1 MRKIISLCV
10 VLLGLFVLQTACS
23 AAERAQYKI
32 THFHYTAAAGSLYVE
47 VGLNNAGQD
56 FALAVDPSNPQRLV
70 LDLKKTKIGSIRK
83 NIALDGEI
91 AQKIEFSQL
100 DKVNGQAV
108 ITLPDNAGKY
118 SYKLRFV
125 PADRKL
131 NRPYRLVI
139 EIKKKRSFG
148 DFSVTGVRGRTIA
161 IDPGH
166 GGSDTGAIGPD
177 GIREKDVTFAIAQRV
192 DDILLRSGARV
203 VMTRTDDVDVFG
215 PNASDREELQARVD
229 AGAAVP
235 GVDVFVS
242 IHANA
247 FTRPQAN
254 GTQTFYYA
262 KTSYDALLAQ
272 LLQNG
277 VVEHGERFDRGAS
290 EANFYVLK
298 HSAVPAALV
307 ETAFISNPEEEGLL
321 ADPDFQEKMAEGICE
336 GLGNFFSQTGA

>member
-1 MRKIISLCV
+1 MCILRKIISLCV

-23 AAERAQYKI
+23 ASERAQYKI
-32 THFHYTAAAGSLYVE
+32 THFHYTAAAGSLYIE

-70 LDLKKTKIGSIRK
+70 LDLKRTKIGSIRK

-100 DKVNGQAV
+100 DKANGQAV

-125 PADRKL
+125 PAENLIVHTAWSLKS
-131 NRPYRLVI
+131 
-139 EIKKKRSFG
+139 KKRSFG

-203 VMTRTDDVDVFG
+203 VMTRTEDVDVFG

-229 AGAAVP
+229 AGDAVP
-235 GVDVFVS
+235 EWTSLSASTPMPLRVR
-242 IHANA
+242 
-247 FTRPQAN
+247 RPMERRRFIMRKQATMPCWPSCCKMEWLSM
-254 GTQTFYYA
+254 GSALIAGPPRPTSTF
-262 KTSYDALLAQ
+262 
-272 LLQNG
+272 
-277 VVEHGERFDRGAS
+277 
-290 EANFYVLK
+290 
-298 HSAVPAALV
+298 
-307 ETAFISNPEEEGLL
+307 
-321 ADPDFQEKMAEGICE
+321 
-336 GLGNFFSQTGA
+336 